1 MVRFGLYRKN
11 LELIYTS
18 IELSNTSDPIQVECF
33 AIYKDVHER
42 SYVKAVLQEFGEV

>member
-1 MVRFGLYRKN
+1 MVRYGLYRKN
-11 LELIYTS
+11 LELIY